1 MSIEKTTDSP
11 EETISYAR
19 SIASSFRP
27 GDIYGLN
34 GQMAS
39 GKTTFIKGLL
49 MGMEY
54 NDMVNSPTFTLIN
67 EYHAIHKVI
76 HIDCYR
82 EDDINRWL
90 DLGIF
95 EYFSSD
101 AIVLIEWP
109 KIISDIL
116 PEAIKYINFE
126 VLENNKRKIKII

>member
-1 MSIEKTTDSP
+1 MSIEKTTNSP
-11 EETISYAR
+11 EETISYAK

-95 EYFSSD
+95 EYFFSD

-109 KIISDIL
+109 EIISDIL
-116 PEAIKYINFE
+116 PESTKYINFE

>member
-1 MSIEKTTDSP
+1 MN
-11 EETISYAR
+11 YAK
-19 SIASSFRP
+19 SIAPSFLP
-27 GDIYGLN
+27 GDIYGLK

-49 MGMEY
+49 IGMKY

-67 EYHAIHKVI
+67 EYDAAHKVI

-82 EDDINRWL
+82 ENNINRWL

-101 AIVLIEWP
+101 SIILIEWP
-109 KIISDIL
+109 EIINEIL
-116 PEAIKYINFE
+116 PKNIKYINFE
-126 VLENNKRKIKII
+126 LIDNNKRKITLC